1 MNEWAT
7 QSCSCSCKYPLLLP
21 TSPSFSLSHIPVR
34 GLPYAPRNV
43 GFIKLFN
50 EGASSPLF
58 NAPASPETLSLH
70 ILPLRWIVMESCGEA
85 AMEE

>member
-1 MNEWAT
+1 MNGLHRAVLVPV
-7 QSCSCSCKYPLLLP
+7 SISFFSPP
-21 TSPSFSLSHIPVR
+21 PPSFSLSHIPVR
-34 GLPYAPRNV
+34 GLPNAPRNV
-43 GFIKLFN
+43 GFIKLFD

-70 ILPLRWIVMESCGEA
+70 ILPRRWIVMESCGEA